1 MDFKK
6 IDMNTW
12 PRREH
17 FNYYINNIKCKYNL
31 TSNIEIT
38 NLLFEI
44 KKRNLRFYP
53 SFIYVVS
60 KAINHNMEF
69 RMSYDNE
76 GKLGYWKYTNPVY
89 TLFHE
94 DDKTFSDIWTY
105 YNEDFS
111 IFYADCVKDLETYKD
126 VKGIKAKPNQPENFF
141 PVSALPWLSF
151 TGCSNISLNESK
163 MLFPVITFGKYF
175 KQDKKVFIPF
185 SIMVNHAAA
194 DGYHT
199 SKLINDIQDYC
210 KNVYEW
216 IQYTTNI

>member
-1 MDFKK
+1 
-6 IDMNTW
+6 
-12 PRREH
+12 
-17 FNYYINNIKCKYNL
+17 NIKCKYNI

-94 DDKTFSDIWTY
+94 DD
-105 YNEDFS
+105 
-111 IFYADCVKDLETYKD
+111 
-126 VKGIKAKPNQPENFF
+126 
-141 PVSALPWLSF
+141 
-151 TGCSNISLNESK
+151 
-163 MLFPVITFGKYF
+163 
-175 KQDKKVFIPF
+175 
-185 SIMVNHAAA
+185 
-194 DGYHT
+194 
-199 SKLINDIQDYC
+199 
-210 KNVYEW
+210 
-216 IQYTTNI
+216 